1 MRRSTEG
8 GEAPGWQGATTE
20 NIGNMRGRSNA
31 ARRDASPAE
40 CRRIYEMSSSVTA
53 DGLRRRAWV
62 VCHFIAVRDPAKPGV
77 IRQRTVTVE
86 RQIHVSVAREPRLA
100 PACQH

>member
-31 ARRDASPAE
+31 ARRDASSAE
-40 CRRIYEMSSSVTA
+40 CRRIYEMSSSVQV
-53 DGLRRRAWV
+53 L
-62 VCHFIAVRDPAKPGV
+62 
-77 IRQRTVTVE
+77 
-86 RQIHVSVAREPRLA
+86 
-100 PACQH
+100 